1 MRPIRPKLVVAL
13 AGVAALAF
21 SSGPAAAEPFAF
33 AQAERGSLRVVS
45 GAFITARTAD
55 LRGVWLNEALG
66 CDQFRALRVAVL
78 VDRVRAGR
86 TTRVRRER
94 TGPVRNCA
102 EGGPNFGFTLRASR
116 IGMGC
121 PNGTWRPGLYTF
133 VVRTT
138 HIATRTRAVLSLAI
152 QDSTGC

>member
-1 MRPIRPKLVVAL
+1 MRSVRPKLVVAL
-13 AGVAALAF
+13 AGLAVFAL
-21 SSGPAAAEPFAF
+21 SGSPAAAEPFAF

-45 GAFITARTAD
+45 GAFITTRDAD
-55 LRGVWLNEALG
+55 LRGVWINEPLG
-66 CDQFRALRVAVL
+66 CEQFRSLRVAVL

-138 HIATRTRAVLSLAI
+138 HIATQTRAVLSLSI